1 MDFDENDAIAYIRA
15 HIPAD
20 VAALYDDN
28 ELLNL
33 IDIIFDYY
41 EANGLLD
48 LDIDDD
54 DADDDQRSAND
65 DRVVHEL
72 LLIGPRDTLH
82 LGLDRS
88 EILLGAGE
96 ETRLLVLLGLRSL
109 LVLLGNGLLGL
120 NLGVGG
126 SAVGRCRLLSLL
138 LVLLVGHLGYLRAM
152 RLYMSK
158 P

>member
-54 DADDDQRSAND
+54 DTDDEVSLDEVSDYARRMRA
-65 DRVVHEL
+65 
-72 LLIGPRDTLH
+72 RDKGAH
-82 LGLDRS
+82 LAPEHVPGMIQAYFDYES
-88 EILLGAGE
+88 
-96 ETRLLVLLGLRSL
+96 SL
-109 LVLLGNGLLGL
+109 QD
-120 NLGVGG
+120 
-126 SAVGRCRLLSLL
+126 
-138 LVLLVGHLGYLRAM
+138 
-152 RLYMSK
+152 
-158 P
+158 

>member
-1 MDFDENDAIAYIRA
+1 MLEIGLNAVLVSRVSVNDVPTLR
-15 HIPAD
+15 H
-20 VAALYDDN
+20 
-28 ELLNL
+28 
-33 IDIIFDYY
+33 
-41 EANGLLD
+41 GLAPQSREQSKSLAKAS
-48 LDIDDD
+48 IEQSDD
-54 DADDDQRSAND
+54 DADDDQRSANNN
-65 DRVVHEL
+65 RVVHEL

-126 SAVGRCRLLSLL
+126 SFVGRCRLLSLL